1 MACLFYFRILWL
13 FYFVYDKYIIYKI
26 KKKDKDKGSDL
37 FSSNLTK
44 TRRRY
49 VELTM
54 ENTVPLLLKINPGAF
69 YLEIL
74 ENFPLTA
81 R

>member
-1 MACLFYFRILWL
+1 MINTSFIKLKRRT
-13 FYFVYDKYIIYKI
+13 KI
-26 KKKDKDKGSDL
+26 KEVI
-37 FSSNLTK
+37 FFFPPNLTK

-74 ENFPLTA
+74 VNFPLTA